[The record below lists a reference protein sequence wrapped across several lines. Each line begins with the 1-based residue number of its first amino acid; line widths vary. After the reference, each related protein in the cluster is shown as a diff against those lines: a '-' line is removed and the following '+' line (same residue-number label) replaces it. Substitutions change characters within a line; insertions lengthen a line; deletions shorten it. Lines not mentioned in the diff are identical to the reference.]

1 MTECIFTTG
10 GEFSRMVASDKGDT
24 RILYSWEYAPL
35 DATDLIPCGYCTCYA
50 QSGRY
55 ELRED
60 TK

>member
-1 MTECIFTTG
+1 MIECIFITG
-10 GEFSRMVASDKGDT
+10 GEFSRMVASDKGDPDA
-24 RILYSWEYAPL
+24 LYSWEYAPL
-35 DATDLIPCGYCTCYA
+35 DATDLIPCGYCAWYA

>member
-1 MTECIFTTG
+1 
-10 GEFSRMVASDKGDT
+10 MVASDKGDT

-35 DATDLIPCGYCTCYA
+35 DATDLIPCGYCAWYA

>member
-1 MTECIFTTG
+1 MTG
-10 GEFSRMVASDKGDT
+10 GEFSRMVASDKGNPNA
-24 RILYSWEYAPL
+24 LYSWEYAPL

-50 QSGRY
+50 QYGRY